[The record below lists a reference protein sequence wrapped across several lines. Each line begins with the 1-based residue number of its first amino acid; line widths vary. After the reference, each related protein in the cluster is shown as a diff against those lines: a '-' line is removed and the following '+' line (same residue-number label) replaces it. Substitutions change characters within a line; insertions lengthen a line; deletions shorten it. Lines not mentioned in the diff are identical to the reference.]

1 MMLVKL
7 LNCDSLHFKC
17 LLTIYERQMR
27 RYCDNDGNPLH
38 EVCED
43 CVLLKTD
50 EKGKIYCGRTFCYVS
65 LDHTCPYYVAK
76 KLWRNYLTDKEK
88 EILSQVAS
96 DNETGNHLLGRNR
109 PDGYWDLRKEWV
121 DADMTAKS
129 ERTERQAVIWE
140 YVYQCTDYNY
150 YKSLPSEKRMF

>member
-1 MMLVKL
+1 
-7 LNCDSLHFKC
+7 
-17 LLTIYERQMR
+17 MR
-27 RYCDNDGNPLH
+27 RNYDNDGNPLH

-50 EKGKIYCGRTFCYVS
+50 EKGKVYCGRTFCYVS
-65 LDHTCPYYVAK
+65 LDYSCPYYVAK

-88 EILSQVAS
+88 EILSQVAT

-109 PDGYWDLRKEWV
+109 PDCYWDLRKEWV

-150 YKSLPSEKRMF
+150 YNSLPPEKRMF